1 MLAPPIQLGLQQ
13 FLVTLHNAN
22 KTVQIAC
29 INHDKELKPNI
40 VKLSSLYFCSKKDLT
55 AEYIDGKINSRFPIK
70 AECHRNLL
78 LKMSLTLKKNHIFPI
93 KCNLSMTNFK

>member
-55 AEYIDGKINSRFPIK
+55 AEYIDGKKIMRTYSIFNNANSF
-70 AECHRNLL
+70 
-78 LKMSLTLKKNHIFPI
+78 
-93 KCNLSMTNFK
+93 

>member
-1 MLAPPIQLGLQQ
+1 MFVFQIVMLAPPIQLGLQQ

-55 AEYIDGKINSRFPIK
+55 AEYIDGK
-70 AECHRNLL
+70 
-78 LKMSLTLKKNHIFPI
+78 KNHEDIFNI
-93 KCNLSMTNFK
+93 Q

>member
-22 KTVQIAC
+22 KTVQIACIC

-55 AEYIDGKINSRFPIK
+55 AEYIDGK
-70 AECHRNLL
+70 
-78 LKMSLTLKKNHIFPI
+78 KNHEDIFNRKILILPNTSFSCVI
-93 KCNLSMTNFK
+93 L